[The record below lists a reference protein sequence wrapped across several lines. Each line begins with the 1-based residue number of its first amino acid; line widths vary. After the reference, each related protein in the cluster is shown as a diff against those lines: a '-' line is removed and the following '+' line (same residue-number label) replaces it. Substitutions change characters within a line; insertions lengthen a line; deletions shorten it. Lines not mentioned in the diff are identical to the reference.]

1 MEGAPFR
8 FESASDGIYI
18 APPLVITG
26 DQVDWALE
34 HFATTLTQDLA

>member
-8 FESASDGIYI
+8 FEPASDGIYI
-18 APPLVITG
+18 APPMVITT

-34 HFATTLTQDLA
+34 HFATT